1 MIIIINGSVGVG
13 KTSVADQ
20 LHYKFE
26 KSVHLDGDAIGD
38 VHPFIIYDDAR
49 ISYLYRTLALLI
61 GFHQQNGY
69 RCFVI
74 NYVFE
79 SAESL
84 QDLLDLLTPLDPD
97 IHTYWLTCSEAE
109 QVRRIRGRGRDE
121 INWELD
127 RFIELYKIQMAASQR
142 GFIGKQIDTSD
153 MNVAEVADEIWEDV
167 FAKAE
172 SFE

>member
-61 GFHQQNGY
+61 DFHQHNGFQ
-69 RCFVI
+69 CFVI

-84 QDLLDLLTPLDPD
+84 QDLLDLLSPLDSD
-97 IHTYWLTCSEAE
+97 IHTYWLTCSEEE
-109 QVRRIRGRGRDE
+109 QIRRIHKRGRDE
-121 INWELD
+121 IKWELE
-127 RFIELYKIQMAASQR
+127 RFVELHKIQVAASQR
-142 GFIGKQIDTSD
+142 GFIGTQIDTSGKS
-153 MNVAEVADEIWEDV
+153 VVEVADEIWEDM
-167 FAKAE
+167 FA
-172 SFE
+172 

>member
-20 LHYKFE
+20 LHYKFD

-49 ISYLYRTLALLI
+49 ISYLYQTLALLI

-84 QDLLDLLTPLDPD
+84 QELLDLLIPLDND
-97 IHTYWLTCSEAE
+97 IHTYWLTCSEEE
-109 QVRRIRGRGRDE
+109 QARRIRGRGRDE
-121 INWELD
+121 IKWELE
-127 RFIELYKIQMAASQR
+127 RFIELHKIQVAAAQR
-142 GFIGKQIDTSD
+142 GFIGKQIDTSGQG
-153 MNVAEVADEIWEDV
+153 VAEVADKIWEDV
-167 FAKAE
+167 FDND
-172 SFE
+172 